1 MDGLGLIAFFTA
13 VCAVFSYINTRYIK
27 LPPTIGLMIMA
38 LIVSIAILI
47 EGRIN
52 GVFHEKMIE
61 IVKQINLSETL
72 LNIMLSFMLFAGSI
86 HVSSLQLKKQ
96 RTAVITLSTLGVAIS
111 TFIFGSI
118 IYYVFSAFNH
128 SVDYLYCLVFGALI
142 SPTDPIAVLGI
153 IKNTNIPR
161 ETEIVIS
168 GESLFNDG
176 IGVVVFLTLMEVV
189 RGGVENLNAASV
201 GMLFL
206 QEVIG
211 GLTLGL
217 VIGYLAHLLI
227 KNIEHY
233 QTEVLLTL
241 ALVMVCDEVAG
252 LIHVSAPLAVV
263 VAGLFFGNRVS
274 HSDMSKIS
282 RDYSNKFWELIDEF
296 LNAFLFVMIGL
307 QLINMPYLLT
317 YLPIGL
323 LAIITLLL
331 ARWISVIIPISFLKD
346 KQLYNHKTAAIVTWG
361 GLRGGL
367 SVALALS
374 LPENEYKELII
385 SITYIIVVF
394 SIIVQGLTTEKLV
407 KKFF

>member
-27 LPPTIGLMIMA
+27 LPPTIGLMLMA
-38 LIVSIAILI
+38 LIASIVILI